1 MECSLQP
8 QSTTDGVSV
17 LATMP
22 PTPPPSIDQV
32 VKPTSMDHLVKLRVH
47 AIETCKTNGRAT
59 FCYHHSV
66 RPKLVGSTEKVVA
79 VGCGSWPQRLAPS
92 ARPLAP
98 QRCSRSLPRRGHCLC
113 RLGRCRLLTPDAR
126 QGPLL
131 EWHRAAL
138 APQRC
143 PRSHPRRCH
152 CLCPLCRCRLLTPDA
167 RQGLLLLDCCWS
179 ASRSGKGFAS
189 LPSTNGYTH
198 VLQLSVTG
206 RALSETGTPD
216 ALSKTGAAV
225 PTWPATSMPRFPCE
239 TTADLKTQ

>member
-1 MECSLQP
+1 MGCQCSRQC
-8 QSTTDGVSV
+8 
-17 LATMP
+17 
-22 PTPPPSIDQV
+22 PPP
-32 VKPTSMDHLVKLRVH
+32 LRP
-47 AIETCKTNGRAT
+47 ASTRWSNRPAWTTWSSNGRAT

-98 QRCSRSLPRRGHCLC
+98 QRCPRSLPRRGHCLC
-113 RLGRCRLLTPDAR
+113 RLG
-126 QGPLL
+126 
-131 EWHRAAL
+131 
-138 APQRC
+138 
-143 PRSHPRRCH
+143 
-152 CLCPLCRCRLLTPDA
+152 RCRLLTPDA

>member
-8 QSTTDGVSV
+8 QSTTDGMSV

-98 QRCSRSLPRRGHCLC
+98 QRCPRSVPRRCCLMTPDGPLLEWHRAALALQECPRSLPRRGHCLC
-113 RLGRCRLLTPDAR
+113 RLG
-126 QGPLL
+126 
-131 EWHRAAL
+131 
-138 APQRC
+138 
-143 PRSHPRRCH
+143 
-152 CLCPLCRCRLLTPDA
+152 RCRLLTPDA